1 MHTIL
6 YRLEREQKKVLLCL
20 GILFLLL
27 SVFWFFSELFDVGI
41 PMEPIVVFVGGSA
54 TLLASYWPFKATNRS
69 ACLTGKIPFDYSTN
83 NGLVTIG
90 SGENQFIL
98 AFSSASH
105 DKIHMYNGVHKKSI
119 VNTDRIATAGD
130 AGSFKDVRDVT
141 EFYYNSDVV
150 SPKIGEIVALRSKDT
165 GRYALVQ
172 ILDIKCQDRQGSEIN
187 EVVFR
192 FVINTDD
199 STSFA

>member
-1 MHTIL
+1 MHTML
-6 YRLEREQKKVLLCL
+6 YRLERGQKKVLLWL

-27 SVFWFFSELFDVGI
+27 SIFWFFSELFNAGI

-69 ACLTGKIPFDYSTN
+69 AYLTGKIPFDYSTN

-90 SGENQFIL
+90 SGENKFTL
-98 AFSSASH
+98 AFSSAGH
-105 DKIHMYNGVHKKSI
+105 DKIHMYNGVHKKGI

-130 AGSFKDVRDVT
+130 AGSFKDIRDVT
-141 EFYYNSDVV
+141 EFDYDGDIV

-172 ILDIKCQDRQGSEIN
+172 ILDVKCQDRQGAENN

>member
-1 MHTIL
+1 MHTTL
-6 YRLEREQKKVLLCL
+6 YRLERGQKKVLLCL

-27 SVFWFFSELFDVGI
+27 SIIWFFCELFDVKI

-69 ACLTGKIPFDYSTN
+69 TCLTGKIPFDYSTN
-83 NGLVTIG
+83 NGVITIG
-90 SGENQFIL
+90 SGENEFIL

-105 DKIHMYNGVHKKSI
+105 DKVHMYNGLHNRKA
-119 VNTDRIATAGD
+119 NTDRIAKAVD
-130 AGSFKDVRDVT
+130 AGSFKDVKDVT
-141 EFYYNSDVV
+141 ELDYKNDSA
-150 SPKIGEIVALRSKDT
+150 SPEIGEIVALRSKDT

-172 ILDIKCQDRQGSEIN
+172 ILDVKCQGRQSAEIN

-192 FVINTDD
+192 FVINTDS